1 MRRGEQLT
9 VCRRMWRRW
18 WSGLNVDTRKMVCAE
33 LCVLPR
39 GTGSDDGWL
48 WLRRPRRA
56 VAAVADAVFDVLPA
70 ALLFALLCA
79 PAPFVV
85 HFA

>member
-1 MRRGEQLT
+1 MIRGERLT

-18 WSGLNVDTRKMVCAE
+18 WSGLNVDTREMVCAE

-39 GTGSDDGWL
+39 GTASDDG

-56 VAAVADAVFDVLPA
+56 VAAIADAAFDVLPS
-70 ALLFALLCA
+70 ALMFAVLCA